1 MMKNNLLQ
9 SKPKVYVKKS
19 TEREVYETESCF
31 LLRVSDSAN
40 ALEEISE
47 QTGEEVDT
55 VVENMYNSMKNYQLN
70 NAVSKSIDSK
80 KYDVVVKISS
90 YQWSR
95 RADVKISKR
104 SVTEKVRSGIRSFLD
119 EWVC

>member
-19 TEREVYETESCF
+19 TEQEVYETESCF

-47 QTGEEVDT
+47 KTGEEVDT

-70 NAVSKSIDSK
+70 SVVSKSIDSK

>member
-70 NAVSKSIDSK
+70 SAVSKSIDSK